1 LATIESK
8 FEFTSGNKTAGLIA
22 FIFFLA
28 SSGET
33 EFFVP
38 AASFMEESLSE
49 GRGQSVGQFRIIVKL
64 SNFVYGRETDNYHPP
79 LSAVKLCI
87 YTSAMA

>member
-1 LATIESK
+1 MLSSTIGWNLATIESK

-33 EFFVP
+33 GFFVP

-49 GRGQSVGQFRIIVKL
+49 GRQNARWAVVKDC
-64 SNFVYGRETDNYHPP
+64 SEGE
-79 LSAVKLCI
+79 KLCNV
-87 YTSAMA
+87 